1 MYINASNET
10 EIETESLTKTEVQDI
25 YVHKNSN
32 KVKVPW
38 IIQLYIYYIYILY
51 ILLII
56 YNNIHIKTTY
66 NNKVNKI

>member
-38 IIQLYIYYIYILY
+38 IIQLYILHIH
-51 ILLII
+51 II
-56 YNNIHIKTTY
+56 YTTY
-66 NNKVNKI
+66 HIQQHTH